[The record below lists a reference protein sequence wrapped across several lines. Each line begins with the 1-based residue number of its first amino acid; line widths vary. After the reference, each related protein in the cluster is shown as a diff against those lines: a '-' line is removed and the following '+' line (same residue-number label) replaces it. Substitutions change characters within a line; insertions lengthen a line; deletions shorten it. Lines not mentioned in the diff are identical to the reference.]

1 MTTTNKKEKTMKAT
15 TQNEKESTMKT
26 NKTTPPATATAKEK
40 PMKTTT
46 KNDTQAAATP
56 APIDWE
62 AVKNSL
68 PHGSGIDCD
77 WTMKTKENRA
87 TFYNAYHGM
96 NESGIYD
103 GWLEFRV
110 EFFRHKKD
118 KLNPLSG
125 PCSGKVQVLH
135 RAGDWDFRV
144 VGRFS
149 EIARRSWGYGLRD
162 YLEEIID
169 DCLED
174 DFPHL
179 CGKSHGTIDA

>member
-1 MTTTNKKEKTMKAT
+1 MKTA

-26 NKTTPPATATAKEK
+26 ATQ
-40 PMKTTT
+40 
-46 KNDTQAAATP
+46 NDTQAAATP

-62 AVKNSL
+62 AVKDSL

-77 WTMKTKENRA
+77 WTMETEENRA

-96 NESGIYD
+96 NENGMYD

-118 KLNPLSG
+118 KLNTLSG
-125 PCSGKVQVLH
+125 PCSGRVQVLH

-149 EIARRSWGYGLRD
+149 EIARRPWGCGLRE
-162 YLEEIID
+162 YLEDTIHV
-169 DCLED
+169 CLMD

>member
-1 MTTTNKKEKTMKAT
+1 MKEESKSENAQNAKEN
-15 TQNEKESTMKT
+15 TQN
-26 NKTTPPATATAKEK
+26 AKEK

-62 AVKNSL
+62 AVKDSL

-77 WTMKTKENRA
+77 WTMETEENRA

-96 NESGIYD
+96 NESGMYD

-125 PCSGKVQVLH
+125 PCAGKVQVLH